1 MVHTERYDARMAEDG
16 HAIGIDPNFVAPE
29 VIARDDVAARHSRL
43 AQVVSHQ
50 IVPRL
55 KALHSKTPEIAGII
69 SPEEVDQ
76 FAHLLLNPDI
86 RTAEAFVIV
95 LRERGLPMDFLFV
108 ELLEP
113 AARHLGEMWNNDECD
128 FVDVT
133 LGLGRLQRMLATF
146 NCTHEDPMLVE
157 RRCILMTTMP
167 GEQHSFGVSMV
178 EKFMRAGGWRVRS
191 ERVGSIDE
199 LNSVVKA
206 EWFAVIGIAVGY
218 DQHLGALSDA
228 IRSVRAHACNRNV
241 AVLVGGPLFAARPEM
256 AQEVGADATA
266 SNAPLAVLAAQK
278 IFDQR
283 ARSSQSGKA

>member
-1 MVHTERYDARMAEDG
+1 MVHTERYDARMAEDD